1 MWDKRTFQ
9 PKGMNKIRIGIVGY
23 GNLGKGV
30 EQATAYNKDMELV
43 GVFTRREPS
52 TIKTM
57 LKDIPV
63 YHIDSA
69 KDMTEQIDV
78 MVLCGGS
85 ISDMP
90 ELGPRFA
97 SMFNTVDGCDNHEE
111 IPNYFEAMEK
121 SAKQSGK
128 VCIISSGWDPG
139 MFSIN
144 RLYADAILPEGKTY
158 TFWGKGISQGHS
170 NAIRKIQGV
179 KDAIQ
184 YTIPI
189 DNAIESVRRGDMPI
203 LSEEER
209 HRRECFIAIEKGA
222 DKNRIVDE
230 IKKMPNYFAGYDISI
245 HFITEEELK
254 KNHSN
259 LAHGGLVI
267 HYGKTGLKGQH
278 NHRIEYKLKLDS
290 NPEFTA
296 SVLVAF
302 ARAAYR
308 LNREGI
314 SGAKTVVD
322 IAPAYLSKRNGKEL
336 RSNFI

>member
-1 MWDKRTFQ
+1 
-9 PKGMNKIRIGIVGY
+9 MNEIKIGIVGY

-30 EQATAYNKDMELV
+30 EQATTYNNDMELV
-43 GVFTRREPS
+43 GVFTRRDPS

-57 LKDIPV
+57 LKNIPV
-63 YHIDSA
+63 YHINSA
-69 KDMTEQIDV
+69 KDMMGQIDV

-90 ELGPRFA
+90 EIGPRFA

-111 IPNYFEAMEK
+111 IPNYFEAMNK
-121 SAKQSGK
+121 RAKKSGK

-144 RLYADAILPEGKTY
+144 RLYADAILPKGETY

-170 NAIRKIQGV
+170 NAIRKIEGV
-179 KDAIQ
+179 RDAIQ

-189 DNAIESVRRGDMPI
+189 KKAIDAVRKGDMPT
-203 LSEEER
+203 LTAEER
-209 HRRECFIAIEKGA
+209 HRRECFVVVEEGA
-222 DKNRIVDE
+222 DKNRIKNE
-230 IKKMPNYFAGYDISI
+230 IKAMPNYFAGYDTKV
-245 HFITEEELK
+245 HFVTNEELK
-254 KNHSN
+254 RNHSE
-259 LAHGGLVI
+259 LTHGGLVI
-267 HYGKTGLKGQH
+267 RHGKTGLKEQH
-278 NHRIEYKLKLDS
+278 DHRIEYKLKLGS

-296 SVLVAF
+296 NILVAF

-314 SGAKTVVD
+314 YGAKTVID

-336 RSNFI
+336 RSDFI